1 MERYGMAKAAII
13 HYTRSLARSW
23 DRTTYAVHFFGS
35 LLSKDREWSSLK
47 LQAPWYFPIAAVAM
61 VISTLLR

>member
-47 LQAPWYFPIAAVAM
+47 LQ
-61 VISTLLR
+61 